1 LGRALEIAYLLY
13 QGTKLMTSLTS
24 LRNIGETSAAWL
36 ESVGI
41 TTAEDLHNLGVVE
54 AYRRVKTAYPERVTL
69 NMLYALQGALLDL
82 HWKEVPPEMKTALL
96 HQVGEEVTRRRR
108 PPKSKG
114 SW

>member
-1 LGRALEIAYLLY
+1 MA
-13 QGTKLMTSLTS
+13 TLTS
-24 LRNIGETSAAWL
+24 LKNIGKTSAAWL

-41 TTAEDLHNLGVVE
+41 KTAEDLYEFGVVE
-54 AYRRVKTAYPERVTL
+54 AYRRVKTAYPEQVTL

-96 HQVGEEVTRRRR
+96 QQVGEEVTRRRR

>member
-1 LGRALEIAYLLY
+1 MA
-13 QGTKLMTSLTS
+13 TLTS
-24 LRNIGETSAAWL
+24 LKNIGAISATWL

-41 TTAEDLHNLGVVE
+41 KTAEDLYELGVVE

-96 HQVGEEVTRRRR
+96 QQVGEEVTRRRR

>member
-1 LGRALEIAYLLY
+1 MA
-13 QGTKLMTSLTS
+13 TLTS
-24 LRNIGETSAAWL
+24 LKNIGETSAGWL

-41 TTAEDLHNLGVVE
+41 KTAEDLYELGVVD

-96 HQVGEEVTRRRR
+96 QQVGEEVTRRRR
-108 PPKSKG
+108 PAKSKG